1 MLEIEGHTLLQTEWG
16 TYSLTTV
23 VLKLI
28 GMVLEEPPNTRFV
41 LPSDSD
47 IPFLHQTMEYGFPR
61 LQFDCRRSGGRT
73 R

>member
-16 TYSLTTV
+16 THSLTTV

-28 GMVLEEPPNTRFV
+28 RMVLEEPPDTRFV
-41 LPSDSD
+41 LPTDSD

-61 LQFDCRRSGGRT
+61 LQSDCRRSGGRI